1 MPEKASSGMMDGV
14 PSMRRDGGAV
24 LCYSFPPYGDA
35 PAESARASAG
45 AALLSQLRAGNQRST
60 DVRRLLCRDLPPLW
74 YAAGIARRTRNRIMD
89 PVPVL
94 AADVD
99 SSSAARANQNNPTRA
114 KPTLVRGLSLLDSVL
129 LLVSGIIGSSIF
141 LTAKDIAVPLPQP
154 ILFLLVWVLGAVIS
168 LFGCVA
174 FAELGSMFP
183 DSGGQYI
190 YLREAYGDLVAF
202 LYGWMLFAVANGGS
216 IAALSVASAAYL
228 GKVFP
233 VASEQRVVF
242 ALLGI
247 SVTRAHV
254 LGLVLI
260 AILTYVNVVGLRWG
274 TLLQNVST
282 WTKFTAMA
290 AFVVLGFAIGKGS
303 WSNFHAP
310 GTSLTMGLAPTQ
322 LISALGVGLI
332 AVFWAYDGW
341 VYITWVAGEVKEPRR
356 NVPLAMVLG
365 VLAVGVIYVA
375 MNMTYVYALPL
386 KEIAVHETIAHAA
399 AEALFSPGAAMWL
412 SLVIAVSCF
421 SAAATCTLSGARVYL
436 AMAQD
441 GVFFKRMA
449 VIHPKW
455 RTPAFSLV
463 GQGAWAAALTLS
475 GRYDQLY
482 TYVIYGMVLSYTL
495 TVMGMFL
502 LRWKRPEIPRPYRCT
517 GYPWLPAIYV
527 LIGAAWTLNTIIT
540 RPSEAFWGTAIVLVG
555 VPGYLYWK
563 RSGRA

>member
-1 MPEKASSGMMDGV
+1 MEPISVA
-14 PSMRRDGGAV
+14 PST
-24 LCYSFPPYGDA
+24 
-35 PAESARASAG
+35 E
-45 AALLSQLRAGNQRST
+45 
-60 DVRRLLCRDLPPLW
+60 PPLPTSI
-74 YAAGIARRTRNRIMD
+74 AGS
-89 PVPVL
+89 
-94 AADVD
+94 AD
-99 SSSAARANQNNPTRA
+99 A
-114 KPTLVRGLSLLDSVL
+114 KPTLVRGLGLLDSVL

-141 LTAKDIAVPLPQP
+141 LTAKDIAGPLPQP
-154 ILFLLVWVLGAVIS
+154 VLFLLVWVLGALIS
-168 LFGCVA
+168 LCACFA

-190 YLREAYGDLVAF
+190 YLREAYGDLIAF

-216 IAALSVASAAYL
+216 IAALSVAAAAYM
-228 GKVFP
+228 GQVFP
-233 VASEQRVVF
+233 MVSEQRVVF
-242 ALLGI
+242 AVAGI
-247 SVTRAHV
+247 AVTRAHL
-254 LGLVLI
+254 LGLLLI

-274 TLLQNVST
+274 ALLQNVST

-290 AFVVLGFAIGKGS
+290 AFVILGFAIGKGS
-303 WSNFHAP
+303 WSNFHAHGVP
-310 GTSLTMGLAPTQ
+310 LTLGLGAGQ

-356 NVPLAMVLG
+356 NVPRAMVLG

-375 MNMTYVYALPL
+375 MNMTYMYALPL
-386 KEIAVHETIAHAA
+386 KEIAAHETIAHAA
-399 AEALFSPGAAMWL
+399 AASLFSPQAAVWL
-412 SLVIAVSCF
+412 SLMIAISCF
-421 SAAATCTLSGARVYL
+421 SAAATCTLSGARVYM

-455 RTPAFSLV
+455 RTPAFSLI
-463 GQGAWAAALTLS
+463 GQGVWAAALTLS

-482 TYVIYGMVLSYTL
+482 TYVIFGMVLSYTL
-495 TVMGMFL
+495 TVIGMFL

-527 LIGAAWTLNTIIT
+527 LIGVAWTLNTIIT
-540 RPSEAFWGTAIVLVG
+540 RPTEAFWGAAIVLLG

-563 RSGRA
+563 RSSRRAGPAKQSSRA

>member
-1 MPEKASSGMMDGV
+1 
-14 PSMRRDGGAV
+14 
-24 LCYSFPPYGDA
+24 
-35 PAESARASAG
+35 
-45 AALLSQLRAGNQRST
+45 
-60 DVRRLLCRDLPPLW
+60 
-74 YAAGIARRTRNRIMD
+74 
-89 PVPVL
+89 
-94 AADVD
+94 
-99 SSSAARANQNNPTRA
+99 
-114 KPTLVRGLSLLDSVL
+114 LLDSVL

-141 LTAKDIAVPLPQP
+141 LTAKDIAGPLPQP
-154 ILFLLVWVLGAVIS
+154 VLFLLVWVLGALIS
-168 LFGCVA
+168 LCACFA

-190 YLREAYGDLVAF
+190 YLREAFGDLTAF
-202 LYGWMLFAVANGGS
+202 LYGWMLFSVANGGT
-216 IAALSVASAAYL
+216 IAALSVASAAYT
-228 GKVFP
+228 GQVFP
-233 VASEQRVVF
+233 VVSENHVVLAF
-242 ALLGI
+242 AGI
-247 SVTRAHV
+247 IITRAHL

-260 AILTYVNVVGLRWG
+260 AILTYV
-274 TLLQNVST
+274 
-282 WTKFTAMA
+282 KFAAMA
-290 AFVVLGFAIGKGS
+290 AFVVLGFAIGKGH
-303 WSNFHAP
+303 WSNFHSQ
-310 GTSLTMGLAPTQ
+310 GVGLSMGLGPAQ

-365 VLAVGVIYVA
+365 VLAVGVIYIA
-375 MNMTYVYALPL
+375 MNLTYMYALPL

-399 AEALFSPGAAMWL
+399 AAALFSPRAAVWL
-412 SLVIAVSCF
+412 SLMIAVSCF

-455 RTPAFSLV
+455 RTPAFSLI
-463 GQGAWAAALTLS
+463 GQGVWAAVLTIS

-495 TVMGMFL
+495 TVIGMFL

-527 LIGAAWTLNTIIT
+527 LIGTVWTLNTIFT
-540 RPSEAFWGTAIVLVG
+540 RPTEAFWGTAIVLVG
-555 VPGYLYWK
+555 VPFYLFWK
-563 RSGRA
+563 RGNRKHSAPVSDI